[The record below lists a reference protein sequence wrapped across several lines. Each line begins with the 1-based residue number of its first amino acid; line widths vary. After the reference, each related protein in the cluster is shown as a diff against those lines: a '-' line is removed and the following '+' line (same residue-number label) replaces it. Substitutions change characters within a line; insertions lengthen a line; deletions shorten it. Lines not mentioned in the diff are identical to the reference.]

1 MVMDTVCRCTYALLS
16 NYMHSVLTSE
26 EGGSISIMM
35 LEIVANPELQDVQS
49 ISNHNVRFSLYWS

>member
-1 MVMDTVCRCTYALLS
+1 
-16 NYMHSVLTSE
+16 MHYLAIIYILFWHMKKVGSV
-26 EGGSISIMM
+26 SIMM